1 MDDYISLYIYAWD
14 KEKQDIKLF
23 LFKKD
28 NQFKVPRCKV
38 SESKKYQ
45 KNSTA
50 VIANKSTT
58 NDSKVSLPNNDI
70 PDKVTE
76 SNWTFAVDELWNKIT
91 NNEVKRSSAEL
102 IDLLRVYSCYKR
114 GYYYHA
120 SFAIQVQVN
129 ALDKLHSK
137 PENFVIHHKNLKTK
151 SLERYQIHLT
161 VERLYKLVEGSILSQ
176 TDRLTTN

>member
-1 MDDYISLYIYAWD
+1 YLY
-14 KEKQDIKLF
+14 K
-23 LFKKD
+23 
-28 NQFKVPRCKV
+28 
-38 SESKKYQ
+38 
-45 KNSTA
+45 
-50 VIANKSTT
+50 
-58 NDSKVSLPNNDI
+58 
-70 PDKVTE
+70 KVTE

-161 VERLYKLVEGSILSQ
+161 VERLYKLVEGSTLSQ